1 MDTIHINNIKKKLKE
16 DYNFI
21 KNDGAVLQ
29 NVAIDLLTEN
39 NNDYQKTIEF
49 IDTLSKKNIY
59 DRMLEMYYELETAGE
74 ISLLI
79 SDITRKEE
87 LKIYNLRLEIDN
99 IEHEISVLN
108 NKKQELNDIDAL
120 YDKYYSNRYTNE
132 FNYDN
137 CNYIIKENNY
147 IYLNVDK
154 ILDDL
159 TNNTCTINNICKDNL
174 CIYNEYN
181 KYITNGNQYSGL
193 VKGTYKLNY
202 PIKIL
207 LQENEQIIKIFI
219 NKDISYKT
227 YKHEPVWKKKCNNNQ
242 NVPIIDTLY
251 SKINVIYL
259 TNFGRFI
266 KSNECLISNKMDSH
280 TTHVMIMQTR
290 YYKYIALETIIYNN
304 KNLSKLIYNYDNY
317 NFDKLSVKSSITEI
331 YDSHEIT
338 QATKLNYR
346 MPRLFL
352 DVINAFHTQN
362 NELMQECCK
371 KYLSI
376 TRTKGTDEQIIDN
389 IEFNRIIKD
398 KETII
403 IEKDNVIEIMNKRI
417 EEQNSEIEKMKLE
430 IAKLKPALTVF
441 TS

>member
-1 MDTIHINNIKKKLKE
+1 MDTTHINNIKKKLKE

-21 KNDGAVLQ
+21 KNDGAVLK
-29 NVAIDLLTEN
+29 NVARDLLTEN

-79 SDITRKEE
+79 SETTRQEE

-120 YDKYYSNRYTNE
+120 YNKYYSNRYTNE

-147 IYLNVDK
+147 IYLNIDK

-193 VKGTYKLNY
+193 GKGTYKLNY

-227 YKHEPVWKKKCNNNQ
+227 YEPEPVWKKKLMIHQ
-242 NVPIIDTLY
+242 IPQPDTLY

-280 TTHVMIMQTR
+280 TTHVMTMHRQ

-317 NFDKLSVKSSITEI
+317 NFDKLSVKSSITKI
-331 YDSHEIT
+331 DDSHEIT

-346 MPRLFL
+346 MPGLFL
-352 DVINAFHTQN
+352 DVIDAFHTQN

-371 KYLSI
+371 KYLTI
-376 TRTKGTDEQIIDN
+376 TRSKGNEQQIIDN
-389 IEFNRIIKD
+389 IEFDRIIRNKD
-398 KETII
+398 YFIEEQNKLIKERNITIG
-403 IEKDNVIEIMNKRI
+403 
-417 EEQNSEIEKMKLE
+417 EQNSEIEKLKLE
-430 IAKLKPALTVF
+430 ITKLKSALAVF
-441 TS
+441 AS